1 MSCIKHYNLLVVGIA
16 ETHLTGN
23 QVVGVEGYQWFGLN
37 RRQIHVRAKTGSGG
51 VGLLVRNDF
60 TEQFNVRVVDDTTDG
75 ILWVEFEDKTCN
87 RVAFYVCVIYLPPEN
102 STRAVNVH
110 EFLDTLMTQVYTIPH
125 GNPFFLCGD
134 WNSRCSDFVD
144 FIPGIDL
151 LPERQT
157 VDYQYNMYG
166 KLFTDFLVDI
176 NCCILNGRNME
187 YNDFTFISTRGS
199 SVIDYCVVP
208 YETLNCYEKFHVHRT
223 SSMIEETGNK
233 GRYDQSRIMPDHSL
247 LTWNFVLN
255 SNYEYKGVENPIQK
269 EFIKYDVQ
277 NIPYD
282 WLKSEIAVSEINRVI
297 SSLENSAA
305 SQCNINSMYNEFV
318 DIIKAEMCSKLSYKK
333 WCYKMDI
340 GIKSENVRNRGGIIF
355 SLKCGMMFVNL
366 KVCGLK
372 AKCAVKNRI
381 FANNIF
387 IKENVLI
394 EKCKNLNVSIGLK
407 FKMSLIV
414 YVIILK
420 NFGRELAR

>member
-1 MSCIKHYNLLVVGIA
+1 MTKSNTNRRNIPMDNDQSKESADIHDKQTQNGGFTQRCENGNNQHRGQGNRGRYQRGRPFRGRKQVACGFLNTNGWPRDHDSDKYDFLMSCIKHYNLHVVGMA
-16 ETHLTGN
+16 ETHLIGN
-23 QVVGVEGYQWFGLN
+23 RVVGVEGYQWFGLN
-37 RRQIHVRAKTGSGG
+37 RRQIHVRAKTRSGG

-60 TEQFNVRVVDDTTDG
+60 TDQFNVRVVDDTTDG

-87 RVAFYVCVIYLPPEN
+87 HVAFYVCVIYLPPEN
-102 STRAVNVH
+102 STKAVNVH

-125 GNPFFLCGD
+125 GNPFFLCAD
-134 WNSRCSDFVD
+134 WNSRRSDFVD

-151 LPERQT
+151 LRERQT

-176 NCCILNGRNME
+176 NCCILNGRNTE
-187 YNDFTFISTRGS
+187 YNDFTYISTRGS
-199 SVIDYCVVP
+199 SVVDYCVVP

-282 WLKSEIAVSEINRVI
+282 WLKSESAVYE
-297 SSLENSAA
+297 
-305 SQCNINSMYNEFV
+305 
-318 DIIKAEMCSKLSYKK
+318 
-333 WCYKMDI
+333 
-340 GIKSENVRNRGGIIF
+340 
-355 SLKCGMMFVNL
+355 
-366 KVCGLK
+366 
-372 AKCAVKNRI
+372 
-381 FANNIF
+381 
-387 IKENVLI
+387 
-394 EKCKNLNVSIGLK
+394 LN
-407 FKMSLIV
+407 
-414 YVIILK
+414 
-420 NFGRELAR
+420 